1 MGVSFCN
8 ICNTLHTQGKK
19 PNPNQRAI
27 IIYHDEAILRQYEAK
42 MNPRLSAKYNAKMST
57 TDVIRSNCRV
67 ISLFGLWFAL
77 NVCYNITNK
86 WALEDVREKVNEA
99 AAQQNDFEVSYLS
112 SSLPLTIGCI
122 QFGVGSAYACFLWL
136 LRIRP
141 LPHADQLLRIM
152 TVIKRNCIGLVRMI
166 RSAQFAE
173 SFRIAI
179 VSSREHSNNPS
190 PVTLRDTSK
199 IAVYHTFGQLC
210 TIMSLSTNS
219 ISFAHVIKAM
229 EPLFSAVASWL
240 VLGQVMNIRVYMSL
254 LPVVFGVAMACAGAK
269 EFSWISFWSG
279 MGSNAFFAMRGVV
292 SKTVME
298 KSASERPL
306 DANDTDIDQ
315 REREHLHASHT
326 QISPANL
333 FAAVTCAS
341 FLLSIP
347 LALITEGSIL
357 IMLVNNSAEKEGQD
371 VSRTLSY
378 IISSG
383 AFHYLNN
390 EVMYV
395 TLSKVHPITLAV
407 GNTAKRVFI
416 IVAGIIVFSTPVTVE
431 TAVGATIGIGGVFV
445 YSLMKQW
452 YDNSD
457 KNNANQATER
467 DEQVP
472 TTELTHTHIT

>member
-1 MGVSFCN
+1 
-8 ICNTLHTQGKK
+8 
-19 PNPNQRAI
+19 
-27 IIYHDEAILRQYEAK
+27 
-42 MNPRLSAKYNAKMST
+42 MNPRLSAKYNTNMPI
-57 TDVIRSNCRV
+57 DVIRSNCRV
-67 ISLFGLWFAL
+67 ILLFGLWFAL

-86 WALEDVREKVNEA
+86 WALEDVRTKVIEA
-99 AAQQNDFEVSYLS
+99 ASQQNDFEVSYLS
-112 SSLPLTIGCI
+112 SSLPITIGCI
-122 QFGVGSAYACFLWL
+122 QFGVGSAYACFLWI

-141 LPHADQLLRIM
+141 VPHADELSRGM
-152 TVIKRNCIGLVRMI
+152 TVVIRNCIGCMRMI
-166 RSAQFAE
+166 RSAQFSE

-179 VSSREHSNNPS
+179 VSQRERSS
-190 PVTLRDTSK
+190 IGDLQATTLRDSSK

-240 VLGQVMNIRVYMSL
+240 VLGQVMNFRVYISL
-254 LPVVFGVAMACAGAK
+254 LPVVVGVAMACAGAK

-292 SKTVME
+292 SKIVME
-298 KSASERPL
+298 KSVSDRTRAINGT
-306 DANDTDIDQ
+306 DADQ
-315 REREHLHASHT
+315 RERGHLQSS
-326 QISPANL
+326 QMSPANL
-333 FAAVTCAS
+333 FAAVTCIS

-347 LALITEGSIL
+347 LALLTEGSIL
-357 IMLVNNSAEKEGQD
+357 MMLANHSAEIESQD
-371 VSRTLSY
+371 VSRTLAY

-416 IVAGIIVFSTPVTVE
+416 IIAGVLVFATPVTVQ

-452 YDNSD
+452 YNSGD
-457 KNNANQATER
+457 KNNANDST
-467 DEQVP
+467 DEDVP
-472 TTELTHTHIT
+472 TTEIAQKHKHII

>member
-1 MGVSFCN
+1 
-8 ICNTLHTQGKK
+8 
-19 PNPNQRAI
+19 
-27 IIYHDEAILRQYEAK
+27 
-42 MNPRLSAKYNAKMST
+42 MNPRLSARYNTKMST
-57 TDVIRSNCRV
+57 DVRNNCRV

-86 WALEDVREKVNEA
+86 WALEDVREKVIA
-99 AAQQNDFEVSYLS
+99 TASQQNDFEISYLS
-112 SSLPLTIGCI
+112 SSLPITIGCI
-122 QFGVGSAYACFLWL
+122 QFGVGALYACFLWL
-136 LRIRP
+136 FRIRP
-141 LPHADQLLRIM
+141 VPHADELTRGI
-152 TVIKRNCIGLVRMI
+152 TVVKRNCIGLVRMI
-166 RSAQFAE
+166 RSAQLAE
-173 SFRIAI
+173 SFHIAI
-179 VSSREHSNNPS
+179 VSSRERSNNPS

-254 LPVVFGVAMACAGAK
+254 LPVVFGVALACAGAK

-298 KSASERPL
+298 KSASERPS
-306 DANDTDIDQ
+306 DINDTDVDQ
-315 REREHLHASHT
+315 RERGHLHGSHT

-333 FAAVTCAS
+333 FAAVTCVS

-347 LALITEGSIL
+347 LALTTEGSIL
-357 IMLVNNSAEKEGQD
+357 MMLANQSAEKERQD
-371 VSRTLSY
+371 VTETLSY

-383 AFHYLNN
+383 AFHYINN

-416 IVAGIIVFSTPVTVE
+416 IVAGIIVFSTPVSVE

-452 YDNSD
+452 YDISD
-457 KNNANQATER
+457 KNNTTQATER
-467 DEQVP
+467 NEDDP

>member
-1 MGVSFCN
+1 
-8 ICNTLHTQGKK
+8 
-19 PNPNQRAI
+19 
-27 IIYHDEAILRQYEAK
+27 
-42 MNPRLSAKYNAKMST
+42 MST
-57 TDVIRSNCRV
+57 DVRNNCRV

-86 WALEDVREKVNEA
+86 WALEDVREKVIA
-99 AAQQNDFEVSYLS
+99 AASQQNDFEISYLS
-112 SSLPLTIGCI
+112 SSLPITIGCI
-122 QFGVGSAYACFLWL
+122 QFGVGALYACFLWL
-136 LRIRP
+136 FRIRP
-141 LPHADQLLRIM
+141 VPHADELTRGI
-152 TVIKRNCIGLVRMI
+152 TVVKRNCIGLVRMI
-166 RSAQFAE
+166 RSAQLAE
-173 SFRIAI
+173 SFHIAI
-179 VSSREHSNNPS
+179 VSSRERSNNPS

-254 LPVVFGVAMACAGAK
+254 LPVVFGVALACAGAK

-298 KSASERPL
+298 KSASERPS
-306 DANDTDIDQ
+306 DINDTDVDQ
-315 REREHLHASHT
+315 RERGHLHGSHT

-333 FAAVTCAS
+333 FAAVTCVS

-347 LALITEGSIL
+347 LALTTEGSIL
-357 IMLVNNSAEKEGQD
+357 IMLANQSAEKERQD
-371 VSRTLSY
+371 VTETLSY

-383 AFHYLNN
+383 AFHYINN

-416 IVAGIIVFSTPVTVE
+416 ILAGIIVFSTPVSVE

-452 YDNSD
+452 YDISD
-457 KNNANQATER
+457 TNNTTQATER
-467 DEQVP
+467 NEDDP

>member
-1 MGVSFCN
+1 
-8 ICNTLHTQGKK
+8 
-19 PNPNQRAI
+19 
-27 IIYHDEAILRQYEAK
+27 
-42 MNPRLSAKYNAKMST
+42 MNPRLSANTKMPI
-57 TDVIRSNCRV
+57 DVLRNNFQV
-67 ISLFGLWFAL
+67 ICLFALWFAL
-77 NVCYNITNK
+77 NILYNITNK
-86 WALEDVREKVNEA
+86 WALEDVREKVIEA
-99 AAQQNDFEVSYLS
+99 ASQQNDFEVSYLS
-112 SSLPLTIGCI
+112 SSLPITIGCI
-122 QFGVGSAYACFLWL
+122 QFGIGSAYACFLWL

-141 LPHADQLLRIM
+141 VPHADELSRGM
-152 TVIKRNCIGLVRMI
+152 TVVKRNCIGLVRMI
-166 RSAQFAE
+166 RSAQLTE

-179 VSSREHSNNPS
+179 VSPRERSNIPS
-190 PVTLRDTSK
+190 PATLRDTSK

-254 LPVVFGVAMACAGAK
+254 LPVVFGVALACAGAK
-269 EFSWISFWSG
+269 EFSWVSFWSG

-298 KSASERPL
+298 KSVSQRARIIN
-306 DANDTDIDQ
+306 DADVDQ
-315 REREHLHASHT
+315 RERGYLHGS
-326 QISPANL
+326 QMSPANL
-333 FAAVTCAS
+333 FAAVTCVS

-347 LALITEGSIL
+347 LALISEGSIL
-357 IMLVNNSAEKEGQD
+357 KMLANQSAEKEGQD
-371 VSRTLSY
+371 MSRTLAY
-378 IISSG
+378 ILSSG

-416 IVAGIIVFSTPVTVE
+416 IVAGIMVFSTPVTVE
-431 TAVGATIGIGGVFV
+431 TAIGATIGIGGVFV

-452 YDNSD
+452 YDNSGQHST
-457 KNNANQATER
+457 NEATEE
-467 DEQVP
+467 DVQ
-472 TTELTHTHIT
+472 TTELAHTHVI

>member
-1 MGVSFCN
+1 MLWIVSYC
-8 ICNTLHTQGKK
+8 IA
-19 PNPNQRAI
+19 PDAI
-27 IIYHDEAILRQYEAK
+27 DDDSDKAK
-42 MNPRLSAKYNAKMST
+42 MNPRLSAKYNTNMPI
-57 TDVIRSNCRV
+57 DVIRNNCRV
-67 ISLFGLWFAL
+67 ILLFGLWFAL

-86 WALEDVREKVNEA
+86 WALEDVRTKVIDA
-99 AAQQNDFEVSYLS
+99 ASQQNDFEVSYLS
-112 SSLPLTIGCI
+112 SSLPITIGCI
-122 QFGVGSAYACFLWL
+122 QFGVGSAYACFLWI

-141 LPHADQLLRIM
+141 VPHADELSRGM
-152 TVIKRNCIGLVRMI
+152 TVVIRNCIGFMRMI
-166 RSAQFAE
+166 RSAQFTE

-179 VSSREHSNNPS
+179 VSQREHSSIPS
-190 PVTLRDTSK
+190 PATLRDSSK

-240 VLGQVMNIRVYMSL
+240 VLGQVMNIRVYVSL
-254 LPVVFGVAMACAGAK
+254 LPVVVGVAMACAGAK

-279 MGSNAFFAMRGVV
+279 MGSNGFFAMRGVV
-292 SKTVME
+292 SKIVME
-298 KSASERPL
+298 KFVSERPRATNNI
-306 DANDTDIDQ
+306 DADQ
-315 REREHLHASHT
+315 RERGHLQSS
-326 QISPANL
+326 QMSPANL
-333 FAAVTCAS
+333 FAAVTCIS

-347 LALITEGSIL
+347 LALSTEGSIL
-357 IMLVNNSAEKEGQD
+357 IMLANQSAEIESQD
-371 VSRTLSY
+371 VSRTLAY

-416 IVAGIIVFSTPVTVE
+416 IIAGVLVFATPVTVQ

-452 YDNSD
+452 YNDGD
-457 KNNANQATER
+457 KHNTNEST
-467 DEQVP
+467 DEDVP
-472 TTELTHTHIT
+472 TTEITQKHTHII

>member
-1 MGVSFCN
+1 
-8 ICNTLHTQGKK
+8 
-19 PNPNQRAI
+19 
-27 IIYHDEAILRQYEAK
+27 
-42 MNPRLSAKYNAKMST
+42 MNPRLSARYNTKMST
-57 TDVIRSNCRV
+57 DVRNNCRV

-86 WALEDVREKVNEA
+86 WALEDVREKVIA
-99 AAQQNDFEVSYLS
+99 TASQQNDFEISYLS
-112 SSLPLTIGCI
+112 SSLPITIGCI
-122 QFGVGSAYACFLWL
+122 QFGVGALYACFLWL
-136 LRIRP
+136 FRIRP
-141 LPHADQLLRIM
+141 VPHADELTRGI
-152 TVIKRNCIGLVRMI
+152 TVVKRNCIGLVRMI
-166 RSAQFAE
+166 RSAQLAE
-173 SFRIAI
+173 SFHIAI
-179 VSSREHSNNPS
+179 VSSRERSNNPS

-210 TIMSLSTNS
+210 TIVSLSTNS

-254 LPVVFGVAMACAGAK
+254 LPVVFGVALACAGAK

-298 KSASERPL
+298 KSASERPS
-306 DANDTDIDQ
+306 DINDTDVDQ
-315 REREHLHASHT
+315 RERGHLHGSHT

-333 FAAVTCAS
+333 FAAVTCVS

-347 LALITEGSIL
+347 LALTTEGSIL
-357 IMLVNNSAEKEGQD
+357 MMLANQSAEKERQD
-371 VSRTLSY
+371 VTETLSY

-383 AFHYLNN
+383 AFHYINN

-416 IVAGIIVFSTPVTVE
+416 IVAGIIVFSTPVSVE

-457 KNNANQATER
+457 KNNTTQATER
-467 DEQVP
+467 NEDDP